1 MIVGGAADWPGMQW
15 DEDFL
20 SREPWGNAKLG
31 TPQVGLNMAYADSTC
46 DFARKIEEGHK
57 ARDGAAYAPPKGHE
71 DFLAACDAARG
82 PGTPVGEV
90 AEIVESALA
99 DMGEEAD
106 GVTRKMAA
114 ESLQGDP
121 PERPLLRDFVRDIFS
136 GKRRG
141 DYALLDKELLDVHPE
156 LGFDHGVGA
165 EGVPLEYLNST
176 DYLRSMGKNLNH
188 GALSLLLGAKD
199 SRCTVHLDGPG
210 WTSWIAVFSGVKLFR
225 VWASGVDIE
234 DNFGGAVEKERGT
247 TVFRAEMSGF
257 DMVPPRI
264 RERWG
269 DRQFGGAGWDWDS
282 HGSFA
287 DGGGGEA
294 VPPHAP
300 AECIVGPGD
309 IALTFDSFH
318 AALNLEPAAAV
329 TGNSFN
335 RWDAPAALWR
345 AFLMADFGFI
355 KAAWKAIRQTEPETL
370 GPLLRSLAARA
381 RRAQALREGSAMADK
396 YKEALRDLMGTA
408 EKFHVRH
415 PPPPPLRVPSAPP
428 PPPTLL
434 LSLTCSP
441 GPRSRG

>member
-1 MIVGGAADWPGMQW
+1 MQW
-15 DEDFL
+15 DEGFL
-20 SREPWGNAKLG
+20 SQEPWGSAKLG
-31 TPQVGLNMAYADSTC
+31 TPQSGILMAYDKSTC
-46 DFARKIEEGHK
+46 DFARKIEEGHQ
-57 ARDGAAYAPPKGHE
+57 ARDGAAYAPPEGHE

-82 PGTPVGEV
+82 SGTPVGEL
-90 AEIVESALA
+90 AERVQSTLGEDAKDEES
-99 DMGEEAD
+99 
-106 GVTRKMAA
+106 RKMAA
-114 ESLQGDP
+114 AALLGHGDP
-121 PERPLLRDFVRDIFS
+121 PERPVLRDFVRDIFA

-141 DYALLDKELLDVHPE
+141 DYALLDKELLDAHPE

-165 EGVPLEYLNST
+165 EGVPLKYLNST
-176 DYLRSMGKNLNH
+176 DYLQSMGKQLNH

-234 DNFGGAVEKERGT
+234 DNFGGWDDKERGT
-247 TVFRAEMSGF
+247 TGFRAEMSGF
-257 DMVPPRI
+257 DAVPPRV

-269 DRQFGGAGWDWDS
+269 DRQFGGPGWDFDS

-287 DGGGGEA
+287 DGGGGDA

-300 AECIVGPGD
+300 AECLAGPGD

-345 AFLMADFGFI
+345 AFLVADFRFI
-355 KAAWKAIRQTEPETL
+355 KAAWKTIRQTDPDTL

-381 RRAQALREGSAMADK
+381 RRAQALGEGSAMALK

-415 PPPPPLRVPSAPP
+415 PPRPPCASPLPLRLLPLSCSPSPP
-428 PPPTLL
+428 PP
-434 LSLTCSP
+434 
-441 GPRSRG
+441 GPRPWS